1 MFWKRLIYTRV
12 MEMNEELKAIK
23 YGQITAVAMID
34 RGSYANDELTDFDV
48 RQTELNLLGKA
59 VKFDNET
66 FTLIT
71 RIDEFTPLSE
81 IDLLK
86 TTEKNLIFVDCLFLS
101 TSEIK
106 NFLRQIQPKLSKA
119 RVILM
124 DLPQLEYLTLRNEFN
139 L

>member
-1 MFWKRLIYTRV
+1 
-12 MEMNEELKAIK
+12 MNEELKAIK